1 MILSNVSEFIPW
13 IIQGNSE
20 KTFNKKKVAEIGD
33 LGKIEN
39 IEKHS
44 KLTQKWIIG

>member
-20 KTFNKKKVAEIGD
+20 KTFNKKNVAEIEN

-39 IEKHS
+39 IEKQRS
-44 KLTQKWIIG
+44 KLTSKL